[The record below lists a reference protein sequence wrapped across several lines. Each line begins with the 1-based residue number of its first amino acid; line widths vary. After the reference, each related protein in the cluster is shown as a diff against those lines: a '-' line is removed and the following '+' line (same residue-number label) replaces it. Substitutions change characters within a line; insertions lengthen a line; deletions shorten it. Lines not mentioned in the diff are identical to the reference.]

1 MILIKFATEIKGLSD
16 VDAHVGWLNVDSMQ
30 LGVGRS
36 VASQA
41 GGGNK
46 REVSSPSISEVV
58 FSRASDM
65 ASPELFFQACGGVSL
80 GTCTIHILQVVSN
93 KPQVYVTIELEE
105 ALISSYSMSTGGDAP
120 TDSISVNFTKISYQ
134 YDTFDGK
141 KVTTG
146 TAKKWDLSK
155 NVTY

>member
-1 MILIKFATEIKGLSD
+1 MILFKFATEIKGLSD
-16 VDAHVGWLNVDSMQ
+16 VEGHVGWINAESMQ
-30 LGVGRS
+30 WGAGRGIALQS
-36 VASQA
+36 

-46 REVSSPSISEVV
+46 RDASSPSLSEVT
-58 FSRASDM
+58 FSRTSDQ

-80 GTCTIHILQVVSN
+80 GACTINILQVVAN
-93 KPQVYVTIELEE
+93 KPQIFVTILLEE
-105 ALISSYSMSTGGDAP
+105 AMVSAYSLSTGGDNP
-120 TDSISVNFTKISYQ
+120 SESVSVNYTKISFQ

-155 NVTY
+155 NLTY